1 MTVAPARRRLAA
13 QWFLL
18 IVAYYPL
25 LNWLIRKADL
35 PFSTLWEEVVL
46 GGFLVA
52 ALITSHRKL
61 IPLLSSPVVVTALLF
76 AAAALFGFALNSYY
90 IGAFVHEARLAF
102 EPFMAFVILWLLVD
116 DHSAELLRWVVPHLI
131 VAASIVAAIGVYQ
144 YIRKVPIPAQ
154 WLDKDTESG
163 IISTRAF
170 SLFGSPNV
178 LAGYLEMILPLG
190 LYASVAESRPLR
202 RAGLLLCSV
211 VLGSGLLL
219 TLTRAA
225 WLSTAGAFFVGLF
238 LLHPWL
244 GAGFAAAAG
253 VLVMAVPTFRLRMT
267 TLLSPEYVDKSN
279 NLGRL
284 FRWRQAFVNVMGHP
298 LLGSGL
304 GSFGGSAAQ
313 KYGYFTGISMD
324 SVWIRVL
331 AETGILGFASYLAWF
346 ASAFASVAVRFFR
359 TRDRLWLFTSIG
371 LLALL
376 VNLFTDNL
384 LDSWAISLLV
394 WTLFALGAIP
404 ETQA

>member
-1 MTVAPARRRLAA
+1 MTVVPARRRLTA

-25 LNWLIRKADL
+25 LDWLIRKGDL

-52 ALITSHRKL
+52 ALIISRRKL
-61 IPLLSSPVVVTALLF
+61 IPLLSSPIVVTGFLF

-90 IGAFVHEARLAF
+90 ISAFIHEARLAF
-102 EPFMAFVILWLLVD
+102 EPFMAFVIVWLLVD
-116 DHSAELLRWVVPHLI
+116 DHSTELLRWLVPHLI

-144 YIRKVPIPAQ
+144 YVRKVPIPAQ
-154 WLDKDTESG
+154 WLDKDTETG

-178 LAGYLEMILPLG
+178 LAGYLEMIFPLG
-190 LYASVAESRPLR
+190 LYASLAESRPLR
-202 RAGLLLCSV
+202 RAGFLVCSV

-225 WLSTAGAFFVGLF
+225 WLSTGGAFFVGLF
-238 LLHPWL
+238 LLYPWL
-244 GAGFAAAAG
+244 GLGSAAAAG
-253 VLVMAVPTFRLRMT
+253 VVLAAVPTFRLRMT

-284 FRWRQAFVNVMGHP
+284 FRWRQAFVNLMGHP

-331 AETGILGFASYLAWF
+331 AETGILGFTSYLIWF
-346 ASAFASVAVRFFR
+346 ATAFASVAVRFFR

-384 LDSWAISLLV
+384 LDSWAIALLL

>member
-1 MTVAPARRRLAA
+1 MAPARRRLAA

-35 PFSTLWEEVVL
+35 PFSTLWEEAVL
-46 GGFLVA
+46 GVFLLG
-52 ALITSHRKL
+52 ALLSGHRKL
-61 IPLLSSPVVVTALLF
+61 MSLLTSPVVLTGLLF
-76 AAAALFGFALNSYY
+76 GAAAVFSFAVNSYY
-90 IGAFVHEARLAF
+90 VGAFIHEARLAF

-116 DHSAELLRWVVPHLI
+116 DRPTELLRWTLPHLI
-131 VAASIVAAIGVYQ
+131 AAGSIVAAIGVLQ
-144 YIRKVPIPAQ
+144 YVRKVPVPAQ

-178 LAGYLEMILPLG
+178 LAGYLETIVPLG
-190 LYASVAESRPLR
+190 LYASLAESRPLR
-202 RAGLLLCSV
+202 RAGFVVCTV

-225 WLSTAGAFFVGLF
+225 WLSTAGAFFVGFF
-238 LLHPWL
+238 LLRPWL
-244 GAGFAAAAG
+244 GAGFAAVAS
-253 VLVMAVPTFRLRMT
+253 VLVLAVPTFRLRMS
-267 TLLSPEYVDKSN
+267 TLLSSEYIDKSN

-304 GSFGGSAAQ
+304 GTFGGSAAQ

-346 ASAFASVAVRFFR
+346 ASAFASVAARYFR

-384 LDSWAISLLV
+384 LDSWAISLLA
-394 WTLFALGAIP
+394 WSLFALGAIP
-404 ETQA
+404 ESQA